1 MAKGESDRTRWQKV
15 ADSHTAFGKEHPE
28 WMGQAI
34 EALRPWG
41 EQTMTLQHAFAVAL
55 QAAYERGQRGD
66 YPQPIDYFDRYKEAE
81 NVVESNGTSRSRIMR
96 RSRDT
101 TTDDAMVD
109 AEDADGGTDSVRPQR
124 MLRSPRSVDVHDR
137 ARLPARITRSHPD
150 PHTHAVSLTRARLG
164 RTKL

>member
-1 MAKGESDRTRWQKV
+1 MMAKGESDRTRWQKV

-66 YPQPIDYFDRYKEAE
+66 YPQPIDYFDRYKDSEDD
-81 NVVESNGTSRSRIMR
+81 VETDSGRRSRIVR
-96 RSRDT
+96 RSRST
-101 TTDDAMVD
+101 STDVEMVD
-109 AEDADGGTDSVRPQR
+109 AENTDGHAIGGRPQR
-124 MLRSPRSVDVHDR
+124 MRRTSSGGVVHQLDV
-137 ARLPARITRSHPD
+137 PIRITRSRPA
-150 PHTHAVSLTRARLG
+150 PTHTASQTTILRRS
-164 RTKL
+164 RS